1 MTKPLTPDQLARIG
15 LPLVQKLAKLYS
27 YKIKVSEDELFSFLL
42 EKLAFIIQKFD
53 STKSSNFS
61 AYVTRCCQ
69 CYSYNY
75 LRDNARIIKIPRDY
89 SVKYLQRNKLL
100 KQTPG
105 LNPQQI
111 ASELGITR
119 SELDEAVTAI
129 GTSIVELTNYKD
141 YLLYSPIDPDHT
153 SEHRYL
159 ENLSAED
166 RTILELHY
174 IQKFSLEELAQAF
187 GLQVTDLKTKIDTHI
202 KNLTLILE
210 QVY

>member
-1 MTKPLTPDQLARIG
+1 MTTPLTPDQLARIG

-42 EKLAFIIQKFD
+42 EKLAIIIQKFD
-53 STKSSNFS
+53 STKSNNFS

-75 LRDNARIIKIPRDY
+75 LRDSARIIKIPRDY

-105 LNPQQI
+105 LNSLEV
-111 ASELGITR
+111 ATELGLTR
-119 SELDEAVTAI
+119 AELDEAVTAI

-141 YLLYSPIDPDHT
+141 YLLYSPVDQDST
-153 SEHRYL
+153 NEHQYI
-159 ENLSAED
+159 EKLSAED
-166 RTILELHY
+166 RTLLELHFV
-174 IQKFSLEELAQAF
+174 QKFALEELSQAF
-187 GLQVTDLKTKIDTHI
+187 GFTVAELQAKIDEHI
-202 KNLTLILE
+202 SNLNLIMETL
-210 QVY
+210 